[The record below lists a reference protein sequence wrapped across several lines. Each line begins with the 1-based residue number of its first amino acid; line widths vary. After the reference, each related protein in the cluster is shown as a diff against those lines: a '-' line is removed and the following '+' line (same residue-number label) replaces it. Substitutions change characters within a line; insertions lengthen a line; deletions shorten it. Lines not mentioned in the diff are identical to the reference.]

1 MFQRGNEATARR
13 GKAACVGPLRLT
25 PHRGSPKSLP
35 MSVIRSLPFA
45 GPAAASLRLPVTAS
59 ALPLDGVTVVFDLDG
74 TLVDTAP
81 DLTGALNH
89 CLISAGMAETTLEAV
104 RPQAGHGARAMLTA
118 AYARAGHDIGAEE
131 LARQTERFLAYYGDH
146 IADASTLFPGAL
158 DTMDRMAEA
167 GATLAVCTNKTEV
180 LAIKLLREMGLA
192 DRFAAICGA
201 DTFIARKPDPIHL
214 SGTIALAG
222 GSAEC
227 AVMIGDT
234 DTDIEAAKRLGL
246 PSILLGFG
254 YDADKAAREKATAIV
269 SHFDEID
276 VALVERLIR

>member
-1 MFQRGNEATARR
+1 MSVVRSVPLARPVTGPPARR
-13 GKAACVGPLRLT
+13 TLAKHERA
-25 PHRGSPKSLP
+25 
-35 MSVIRSLPFA
+35 
-45 GPAAASLRLPVTAS
+45 
-59 ALPLDGVTVVFDLDG
+59 LDGATVVFDLDG

-89 CLISAGMAETTLEAV
+89 CLASAGLSATTLDSV
-104 RPQAGHGARAMLTA
+104 RPQAGHGAKAMLTA
-118 AYARAGHDIGAEE
+118 AYMRADRPLGDAELTE
-131 LARQTERFLAYYGDH
+131 QTARFLAYYGDH
-146 IADASTLFPGAL
+146 IAVSSTLFPGAL
-158 DTMDRMAEA
+158 ATLDRMADA
-167 GATLAVCTNKTEV
+167 GATLAVCTNKTEA
-180 LAIKLLREMGLA
+180 LAIRLLRELRLA

-201 DTFIARKPDPIHL
+201 DTFMARKPDPVHL

-222 GSAEC
+222 GRIDC

-254 YDADKAAREKATAIV
+254 YDADRIAREKATAVV

-276 VALVERLIR
+276 VALVDRLIR

>member
-1 MFQRGNEATARR
+1 MSFARSVPLARPALLAPSRGHAATHER
-13 GKAACVGPLRLT
+13 PLE
-25 PHRGSPKSLP
+25 G
-35 MSVIRSLPFA
+35 A
-45 GPAAASLRLPVTAS
+45 
-59 ALPLDGVTVVFDLDG
+59 TVVFDLDG

-81 DLTGALNH
+81 DLTRALNH
-89 CLISAGMAETTLEAV
+89 CLAFADLAPTTLEAV
-104 RPQAGHGARAMLTA
+104 RPQAGHGARAMLTS
-118 AYARAGHDIGAEE
+118 AYQRAGRSFDNDD
-131 LARQTERFLAYYGDH
+131 LDRQTARFLAYYGDH
-146 IADASTLFPGAL
+146 IAVASTMFPGAL
-158 DTMDRMAEA
+158 DTLDRMTDA
-167 GATLAVCTNKTEV
+167 GATLAVCTNKTEA

-192 DRFAAICGA
+192 ERFAAICGA

-222 GSAEC
+222 GRAEC

-254 YDADKAAREKATAIV
+254 YDADRAAREKATAIV

-276 VALVERLIR
+276 VALVERLVR

>member
-1 MFQRGNEATARR
+1 MSVAHSVPLARP
-13 GKAACVGPLRLT
+13 AVV
-25 PHRGSPKSLP
+25 SLP
-35 MSVIRSLPFA
+35 DRC
-45 GPAAASLRLPVTAS
+45 PALRER
-59 ALPLDGVTVVFDLDG
+59 PLQGATVVFDLDG

-81 DLTGALNH
+81 DLAGALNH
-89 CLISAGMAETTLEAV
+89 CLVSVGLPETSLDSV
-104 RPQAGHGARAMLTA
+104 RPDAGHGAKAMLTA
-118 AYARAGHDIGAEE
+118 AYRRAERRLGDLE
-131 LARQTERFLAYYGDH
+131 LVEQTARFLAYYGDH
-146 IADASTLFPGAL
+146 IAVASTLYPGAR
-158 DTMDRMAEA
+158 DTLQRMADV
-167 GATLAVCTNKTEV
+167 GATLAVCTNKTEA
-180 LAIKLLREMGLA
+180 LAIRLLRELGLA

-201 DTFIARKPDPIHL
+201 DTFIGRKPDPVHL

-222 GSAEC
+222 GRVDR

-254 YDADKAAREKATAIV
+254 YDADRTAREKATAVV